1 MYPSPPHW
9 PHCGTVPEV
18 LVVVGLA
25 EVVIVVKV
33 VCGAVVVV
41 EVGVEVEVEV
51 EPELEAGAPK
61 SLRTSASKPE
71 LAYSWLMSHIMTP
84 PKLAYDLLE
93 AMAEANSEPSTY
105 EPALAAPVLAAMP
118 KRTLAL
124 RLRLTLLAQVSQVEK
139 SQALGLLKLSTPQKL
154 L

>member
-1 MYPSPPHW
+1 M
-9 PHCGTVPEV
+9 

-33 VCGAVVVV
+33 VCGAVVVG
-41 EVGVEVEVEV
+41 EVEVEVEV
-51 EPELEAGAPK
+51 EPELEAGAPI

-71 LAYSWLMSHIMTP
+71 LAYSWLISHIMTP

-93 AMAEANSEPSTY
+93 AMAEASSEPSTY

-118 KRTLAL
+118 KRTLAF